1 MSTPLQMPLLFETIK
16 IDQGNIYNLS
26 YHQKRCDK
34 SRKSLFNSS
43 NSLDLSSIIK
53 APPKGLYR
61 CRIFY
66 TETLHSIE
74 YIPYK
79 EREIESLKII
89 SSDINYD
96 FKYANRE
103 ALNILLSR
111 LSSTDEIIIEKD
123 GYLTDTTISN
133 IAFYNGKQWFTPAKP
148 LLEGTM
154 RQKLLDEGFLTT
166 KNISRS
172 HLRDYTQVALINA
185 MLGFKI
191 LNNIHP
197 KDLEGTTDDN

>member
-61 CRIFY
+61 CRILY
-66 TETLHSIE
+66 TDTLHSIK
-74 YIPYK
+74 YIPYIEK
-79 EREIESLKII
+79 KIESLKII
-89 SSDINYD
+89 SSDISYD

-103 ALNILLSR
+103 ALNILLSK

-133 IAFYNGKQWFTPAKP
+133 IAFYNGKQWFTPTKP

-154 RQKLLDEGFLTT
+154 RQKLLDEGVLTT
-166 KNISRS
+166 KYISHS
-172 HLRDYTQVALINA
+172 DLKDYTQVALINA

-197 KDLEGTTDDN
+197 KDLEGTADDN